1 MMMMLRSSSN
11 NLQKQRVKIALGMR
25 AAAAAVPVRCCANE
39 ALQAIE
45 LVVLEAPLAG
55 PAFELVRHENLC
67 KCCVSSSSLL
77 MAPLIACTGGRHGMR
92 AGWGGWSSSDA
103 PSTRANNNN
112 NLLNFNTQ
120 NLDYK
125 KYPPY
130 GLKPPTAT
138 R

>member
-11 NLQKQRVKIALGMR
+11 NLQKKRVRIALGMR

-67 KCCVSSSSLL
+67 KCCTSSSSFL
-77 MAPLIACTGGRHGMR
+77 MVPVIACTGGRRNGMR

-103 PSTRANNNN
+103 RQPA
-112 NLLNFNTQ
+112 
-120 NLDYK
+120 
-125 KYPPY
+125 
-130 GLKPPTAT
+130 AT
-138 R
+138 N